1 MSETHEPQ
9 RLQKLLAA
17 AGIASRRA
25 SEDLIREGRVSVDGR
40 PAELGEKV
48 LPTAD
53 IRVDGERVA
62 VDTGHVYVMLN
73 KPQGVLT
80 TADDPE
86 GRPTVLDLINL
97 DQRLFPVGRLDMDT
111 EGLLLLTNDGDLAHQ
126 LMHPSYE
133 VPRTYLVLANAVR
146 KLAIQRLRDGA
157 ELEDGFAK
165 PQSVRLVEQTGQESL
180 IEVIMTE
187 GRKREVRRLFQAC
200 DVNLLRL
207 ARVAYGGVDLGEL
220 RQGKWRFLTP
230 HEVGTLKSAVQG
242 GPKRKKDGRTKGQVR
257 ASTTASREERRRR
270 GGPHGHGGSG
280 GKGGGQGKGGSR
292 R

>member
-1 MSETHEPQ
+1 MADTDDGPQ

-17 AGIASRRA
+17 AGVASRRA
-25 SEDLIREGRVSVDGR
+25 SEDLIREGRVTVDGR
-40 PAELGEKV
+40 PAELGMKV

-53 IRVDGERVA
+53 IRVDGERVD
-62 VDTGHVYVMLN
+62 VDTGNVYVMLN

-146 KLAIQRLRDGA
+146 KKAIAALREGA
-157 ELEDGFAK
+157 MLEDGFAK
-165 PQSVRLVEQTGQESL
+165 PVSVRVVEQVGDEML
-180 IEVIMTE
+180 IEVVMAE
-187 GRKREVRRLFQAC
+187 GRKREVRRLFQA
-200 DVNLLRL
+200 VEINLLRL
-207 ARVAYGGVDLGEL
+207 ARTSYGGVDLGEL

-230 HEVGTLKSAVQG
+230 HEVGTLKAAVAG
-242 GPKRKKDGRTKGQVR
+242 GPKRKKDGRHKGSIKAETR
-257 ASTTASREERRRR
+257 TSREERRRR
-270 GGPHGHGGSG
+270 GGPHGHGGG
-280 GKGGGQGKGGSR
+280 RDAGR

>member
-1 MSETHEPQ
+1 MSEAQ
-9 RLQKLLAA
+9 RLQKLLAG

-25 SEDLIREGRVSVDGR
+25 SEDFITQGRVTVDGVT
-40 PAELGEKV
+40 ATLGMKV

-53 IRVDGERVA
+53 IRVDGERVH
-62 VDTGHVYVMLN
+62 VDPDTVYVMLN

-126 LMHPSYE
+126 LMHPSFE
-133 VPRTYLVLANAVR
+133 VPRTYLALTQPIRKASLA
-146 KLAIQRLRDGA
+146 RLRDGA

-165 PQSVRLVEQTGQESL
+165 PRSVRQVSQSGDNAL
-180 IEVIMTE
+180 IEVVMTE

-200 DVNLLRL
+200 DVTLLRL
-207 ARVAYGGVDLGEL
+207 ARVAYGGVELGEL

-230 HEVGTLKSAVQG
+230 REVGTLKASVEG
-242 GPKRKKDGRTKGQVR
+242 GPKRAVDGRTKG
-257 ASTTASREERRRR
+257 TAKRDTRSSRHERRRR
-270 GGPHGHGGSG
+270 GGPEGHGASPA
-280 GKGGGQGKGGSR
+280 GGGR
-292 R
+292 